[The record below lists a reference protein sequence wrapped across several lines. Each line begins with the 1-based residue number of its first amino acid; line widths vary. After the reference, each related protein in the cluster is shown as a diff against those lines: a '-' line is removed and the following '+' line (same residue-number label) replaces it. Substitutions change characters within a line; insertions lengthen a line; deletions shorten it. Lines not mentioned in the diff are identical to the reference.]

1 MQKTRNE
8 ILHFNNLISII
19 FVTTDIGTRSRRRYA
34 RTVDNHNA
42 YNGSCRAYQ
51 SLVYYSPSP
60 PSLPRSPPL
69 TITSVPLTLADGGVT
84 KVASIYTQKFTNSW
98 SQLRKPS
105 SGSIGLGTI
114 TGSVGVVKATGVNAA
129 VGRAGARGGME
140 GWVVMVM
147 VGVLGVVVGGAV
159 L

>member
-1 MQKTRNE
+1 MLLSSLPKSS
-8 ILHFNNLISII
+8 ILPL
-19 FVTTDIGTRSRRRYA
+19 
-34 RTVDNHNA
+34 
-42 YNGSCRAYQ
+42 
-51 SLVYYSPSP
+51 P
-60 PSLPRSPPL
+60 PSLLRSPPL

-105 SGSIGLGTI
+105 AGSIGLGTL

-129 VGRAGARGGME
+129 IGRARVKGGME